1 MFFALGNSDMG
12 WQGNPGVCIILQFPG
27 GNSNN
32 IAYLRN
38 IEMGIRGLL
47 SIFLFPEK
55 ALLESIEDGD
65 LRSRMKE
72 KDLIGMLSCNNATKK
87 L

>member
-1 MFFALGNSDMG
+1 MLLEIQIWAGRGTQESVLFYNFL
-12 WQGNPGVCIILQFPG
+12 G

-65 LRSRMKE
+65 LGSRMKE